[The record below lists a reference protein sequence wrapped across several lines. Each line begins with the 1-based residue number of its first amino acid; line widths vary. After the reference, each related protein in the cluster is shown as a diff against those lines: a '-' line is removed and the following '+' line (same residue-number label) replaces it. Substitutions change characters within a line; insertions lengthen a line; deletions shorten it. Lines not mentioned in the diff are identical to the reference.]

1 MAAIS
6 ISGLERFSIRR
17 IKTLRK
23 KNNLTI
29 NKNYQRSYIWKKYQK
44 QELIESI
51 LANYPIG
58 AFFLW
63 KKGENKFELL
73 DGQQRIQTIEKF
85 IDGEGK
91 ITTEEGKKF
100 DNIGVD
106 KRTEFYAFK
115 IPCLIFEQSLTGEQ
129 ISDIFIRL
137 QEGTRLS
144 IGEKIYAFRGNFR
157 NGFVDA
163 FFSPLNEP
171 FFENQSDWRFKARF
185 LAGSLL
191 ALELKAD
198 FENDDFPT
206 LKYVNFKDLR
216 DEYKTKKIPK
226 DALKRYNKNL
236 QFMGK
241 YLYGMLGRLSPQEII
256 PPYLLLSYFTQSKI
270 NEEYQGIVFKSFML
284 DFHYDV
290 KRLKMV
296 NPRKPKGM
304 DSSVYERL
312 YKYKV
317 FTRKGITSESFSQ
330 RFKIIKE
337 EYERRIGT
345 IRLKDKQRFAAQD
358 QKILLYF
365 KQKGICPICKKDILY
380 KDVEADHIQKHET
393 GGKTEIDNMRLVHHN
408 CHVQLHNKSK

>member
-1 MAAIS
+1 MAEIY
-6 ISGLERFSIRR
+6 ISGLERFSIQR
-17 IKTLRK
+17 IKNLR
-23 KNNLTI
+23 NDNGLTI
-29 NKNYQRSYIWKKYQK
+29 NENYQRSYIWKKYQK
-44 QELIESI
+44 LELIESI

-63 KKGENKFELL
+63 KKGEDKFELL
-73 DGQQRIQTIEKF
+73 DGQQRMATIEKF
-85 IDGEGK
+85 IDGDGK
-91 ITTEEGKKF
+91 IVTEKGETF

-106 KRTEFYAFK
+106 KRAEFYAFNV
-115 IPCLIFEQSLTGEQ
+115 PCLIFEQSLTGEQ
-129 ISDIFIRL
+129 VSDIFVRL

-157 NGFVDA
+157 NAFVKA

-191 ALELKAD
+191 ALELKTD

-206 LKYVNFKDLR
+206 LKYVNFKSIR
-216 DEYKTKKIPK
+216 DEYKTEKIPE

-241 YLYGMLGRLSPQEII
+241 HLYGMLGRLNPQEII
-256 PPYLLLSYFTQSKI
+256 PPYLLLSHFTQSKI
-270 NEEYQGIVFKSFML
+270 NEEDQGAVFKSFML

-290 KRLKMV
+290 NRLKMI
-296 NPRKPKGM
+296 NPRKPKDM
-304 DSSVYERL
+304 TRPVYERL

-317 FTRKGITSESFSQ
+317 FTRKGITSESFSE
-330 RFKIIKE
+330 RFKIIKK
-337 EYERRIGT
+337 EYEDRIGK
-345 IRLKDKQRFAAQD
+345 IKLKDKKRLAAQN
-358 QKILLYF
+358 QKKLLYF
-365 KQKGICPICKKDILY
+365 KQKGVCPICKKELLY

-393 GGKTEIDNMRLVHHN
+393 GGKTEIDNMRLIHHK
-408 CHVQLHNKSK
+408 CHVQLHQGSE